1 MVRRILI
8 ILFTVCAIFSA
19 SAQAVNEVTLV
30 VSGEGETKEDAT
42 HNALRSAIEQ
52 AFGTFVSANTSILND
67 ELIKDEIVS
76 VSSGNIQKY
85 NEVGS
90 VALPNG
96 NTSITL
102 EATVSI
108 GKLVSYAQSKGSEC
122 EFAGATFGANLKLIE
137 LNKRNTEAAI
147 NNLLVQLEA
156 MVPYIYDYDLEVSDP
171 KTNGDV
177 TMTVSVKSNANT
189 KAFGDLIASTL
200 KAVSINEKQMESME
214 QIGVHLRGINIMEIT
229 PPSDNMN
236 YIIPLWFTQG
246 APFYP
251 ENKSSEPIYYF
262 HSFTRFSPLADKFE
276 QIFCEALYDFQ
287 IEDNIGNTYK
297 IQPQMPRSKD
307 SYIVQHDK
315 YGSSTGKFKIY
326 LRSFNRSDTEYDDLY
341 CWGVQQGFVYP
352 EGCNSSGVFILPF
365 KVAQVQTLYTIKT
378 TINIPIDKLI
388 SISNFQISHK
398 PEKNTL

>member
-1 MVRRILI
+1 MVRQILI

-30 VSGEGETKEDAT
+30 VSGEGATKEDAT

-122 EFAGATFGANLKLIE
+122 EFAGATFGSNLKLIE

-171 KTNGDV
+171 KINGDV

-246 APFYP
+246 SPIYH
-251 ENKSSEPIYYF
+251 KSSEPIYYF
-262 HSFTRFSPLADKFE
+262 HSFSRLSPLADKFE

-307 SYIVQHDK
+307 SYIVQHNK